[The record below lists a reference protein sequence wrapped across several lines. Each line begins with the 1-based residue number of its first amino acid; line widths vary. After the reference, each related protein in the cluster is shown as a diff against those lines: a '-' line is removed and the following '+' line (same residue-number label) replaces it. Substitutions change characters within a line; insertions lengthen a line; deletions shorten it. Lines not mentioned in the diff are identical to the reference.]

1 MLIFKRNQ
9 LSIIRD
15 HVKNDIYLFV
25 YGTLMNPK
33 SREHVL
39 KHIEAGEKASVIAKK
54 ESYTTPEGKRF
65 KTITPGG
72 DKEVVGDLLQLDLD
86 DLSNLT
92 TWEDEYHLITITLT
106 DGRKVLAFQLD
117 KNKELK
123 KEKANGEKR

>member
-1 MLIFKRNQ
+1 MILFRRTQ
-9 LSIIRD
+9 VSIINGR
-15 HVKNDIYLFV
+15 VKNDILLFV

-33 SREHVL
+33 SRAHVL
-39 KHIEAGEKASVIAKK
+39 KHIEEGTKASVVAKK

-72 DKEVVGDLLQLDLD
+72 DKEVVGDVLELDLD

-106 DGRKVLAFQLD
+106 DGRKALAFQLD

-123 KEKANGEKR
+123 KEKIK

>member
-1 MLIFKRNQ
+1 MLLFRRSQVTIVGDRVN
-9 LSIIRD
+9 
-15 HVKNDIYLFV
+15 NDIYLFV

-39 KHIEAGEKASVIAKK
+39 KHSEHSETASVLAKK